1 MARAQNVDAIDL
13 DGIDHANG
21 PSDFGVGHQLRINF
35 LPQVR
40 HELLGIV
47 QAAMTEFFRK
57 NSCSGH
63 NRTRQRPA
71 ASFINPGNP
80 RDAGSAE
87 FFLITK
93 SAAPA
98 HAAYY
103 AEILMVRSEM
113 RLVAK
118 SPITLTSHI
127 FTRAQLSLPCPCE
140 CEDNLVWRDVRGLF
154 APLLPLQCAANAAEI
169 NAQRLLRRRFGA

>member
-35 LPQVR
+35 FAQFR
-40 HELLGIV
+40 RELLGIV

-57 NSCSGH
+57 NYCSGH

-71 ASFINPGNP
+71 TSLINPGNP
-80 RDAGSAE
+80 RDAGGAD

-93 SAAPA
+93 SASPA

-113 RLVAK
+113 
-118 SPITLTSHI
+118 
-127 FTRAQLSLPCPCE
+127 
-140 CEDNLVWRDVRGLF
+140 
-154 APLLPLQCAANAAEI
+154 
-169 NAQRLLRRRFGA
+169 

>member
-1 MARAQNVDAIDL
+1 MRSISIESITLTVHL
-13 DGIDHANG
+13 TSG
-21 PSDFGVGHQLRINF
+21 LR
-35 LPQVR
+35 
-40 HELLGIV
+40 ELLGIV

-57 NSCSGH
+57 NYCSSH
-63 NRTRQRPA
+63 NRTRQRPPTNL
-71 ASFINPGNP
+71 INPGNP

-113 RLVAK
+113 
-118 SPITLTSHI
+118 
-127 FTRAQLSLPCPCE
+127 
-140 CEDNLVWRDVRGLF
+140 
-154 APLLPLQCAANAAEI
+154 
-169 NAQRLLRRRFGA
+169 